1 MPTSDYLKPFP
12 LFLEKP
18 LCHADALEWLKGQPE
33 DVRRVTY
40 VDPDGVLMQKPVI
53 EEGTYVDPSAFLIG
67 GMILRSG
74 CYIGPQAVI
83 RLDENNVAEPLIL
96 GVESNIQDFALVHSN
111 TTKMGERVIVAH
123 QAIVHGAIIED
134 DVALYIQAVADGGG
148 TVIGRGSFLNQGSYV
163 GKGVKVPAG
172 RHVEP
177 GRIVLTQAEA
187 DALPAVPE
195 AVEEVRLH
203 VLELNRLHVKRH
215 LELGCAPDSDA

>member
-1 MPTSDYLKPFP
+1 MQTPDYLKPFP
-12 LFLEKP
+12 FFPEKP
-18 LCHADALEWLKGQPE
+18 LSYTEALDWLKDQAE

-40 VDPDGVLMQKPVI
+40 VDPEGVLMQKPVI

-83 RLDENNVAEPLIL
+83 RLDENNVAEPLVL

-111 TTKMGERVIVAH
+111 TTKIGERVIVAH
-123 QAIVHGAIIED
+123 QAIVHGAVVED
-134 DVALYIQAVADGGG
+134 DAALYIQAVADGGG
-148 TVIGRGSFLNQGSYV
+148 TVIGKGSFLNQGSYV
-163 GKGVKVPAG
+163 GRGVKVPPG

-177 GRIVLTQAEA
+177 GRTVLTQAEA

-195 AVEEVRLH
+195 AVEDVRLR
-203 VLELNRLHVKRH
+203 VLEMNKLHVKRH
-215 LELGCAPDSDA
+215 LELS

>member
-1 MPTSDYLKPFP
+1 MRPADYLKPFP
-12 LFLEKP
+12 LFPEKP
-18 LCHADALEWLKGQPE
+18 LSYTEACDWLQDQPE

-53 EEGTYVDPSAFLIG
+53 EEGTYVDPSALLIG

-111 TTKMGERVIVAH
+111 TTKIGERVIVAH
-123 QAIVHGAIIED
+123 QAIVHGAVIED
-134 DVALYIQAVADGGG
+134 DAALYIQAVADGGG
-148 TVIGRGSFLNQGSYV
+148 TVIGKGSFLNQGSYV
-163 GKGVKVPAG
+163 GKGVKIPPG

-177 GRIVLTQAEA
+177 GRTILTQAEA

-195 AVEEVRLH
+195 AIEQIRLH
-203 VLELNRLHVKRH
+203 VLELNKLHVKRH
-215 LELGCAPDSDA
+215 LELG